1 MNDYKIKSQNILKI
15 EIMWL
20 INREKESLKKSEITN
35 LEGRMI
41 SLLPPLLNNPPRQAF
56 SLTSH
61 FAYSPIKALLNTTN
75 HGAIFY

>member
-1 MNDYKIKSQNILKI
+1 MNDYEVKSQNILKI

-41 SLLPPLLNNPPRQAF
+41 SLPPPLLNNIALNRLFLWQA
-56 SLTSH
+56 TSH
-61 FAYSPIKALLNTTN
+61 IHRLKLF
-75 HGAIFY
+75 